1 MCDKLG
7 VRLGLMFM
15 AGGVCALQLII
26 AIGGYIKSY
35 PMILVGRIIFG
46 IFSEALFV
54 PHASMISIW
63 FQGT

>member
-15 AGGVCALQLII
+15 AGGVCVLQLVI

-46 IFSEALFV
+46 IFS
-54 PHASMISIW
+54 
-63 FQGT
+63 